1 MSPGYAILFTI
12 LHSYS
17 VNIYVKS
24 FNERL
29 DSLSEIHCWKGY
41 HKVGTKIK
49 GGRRVNN
56 CVKNENLEETEL
68 TSIIDDFVVDAIEH
82 LNIKTP
88 PKIILNK
95 NKEMVLN
102 LKSMGSYM
110 PTEHKIW
117 VYTGNR
123 NTADII
129 RTLAHELV
137 HVKQKED
144 VGMEDLDGT
153 TGSEHE
159 NEANSISGIL
169 LRKYGREH
177 PEIYD

>member
-1 MSPGYAILFTI
+1 MEKILKIIKLKLIELLGII
-12 LHSYS
+12 LIAASL
-17 VNIYVKS
+17 IYL
-24 FNERL
+24 F
-29 DSLSEIHCWKGY
+29 
-41 HKVGTKIK
+41 
-49 GGRRVNN
+49 
-56 CVKNENLEETEL
+56 
-68 TSIIDDFVVDAIEH
+68 SIITYSADKINYIFPEEKNIHNNFIIIFNYFSDFFLQSFGIFC
-82 LNIKTP
+82 LLIFINTNIWSFQ
-88 PKIILNK
+88 IILNK